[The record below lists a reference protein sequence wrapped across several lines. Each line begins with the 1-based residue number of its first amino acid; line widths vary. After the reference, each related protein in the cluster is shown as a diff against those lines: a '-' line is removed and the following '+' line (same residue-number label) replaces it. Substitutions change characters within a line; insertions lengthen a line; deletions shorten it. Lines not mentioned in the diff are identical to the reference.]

1 MTDRRDFLKTM
12 AAMTAAISVP
22 SLLHG
27 QSAAQDRLGEIL
39 PTRLLGKTGEQVT
52 MLGVGGY
59 HIGWTSERDAQEVI
73 ETALEGGVRFFDTA
87 EQYGP
92 GTSEERY
99 GKYLTPKYRDLVFLM
114 TKTLARTAKEA
125 QQHLEDSL
133 RRLNTDYLDLWQM
146 HSLTTPAD
154 ADERLSNDVL
164 EVLLK
169 AKEKGQVR
177 HIGFTGHQNPFAH
190 RRMLEQTQENN
201 PFDTVQMPVNLL
213 DQSYFSF
220 TQEVMP
226 LLLENNIG
234 VLAMK
239 TLADGRFF
247 ATKERAN
254 WKTDDPLIPNY
265 LSIKEALHFVWS
277 LPVSTLITGAE
288 KASYIREKIDLAKSF
303 VKLSVTE
310 RLALIEKVSNKAQ
323 DGSIEYFKQKPV

>member
-39 PTRLLGKTGEQVT
+39 PTRLLGKTGQQVT

-99 GKYLTPKYRDLVFLM
+99 GKYLTPQYRDLVFLM

-125 QQHLEDSL
+125 QLHLEDSL

-154 ADERLSNDVL
+154 ADERLSNGVL

-254 WKTDDPLIPNY
+254 WKTDDPVIPNY

-288 KASYIREKIDLAKSF
+288 KASYIRKKIDLAKSF
-303 VKLSVTE
+303 VKLSDTE

>member
-39 PTRLLGKTGEQVT
+39 PTRLLGKTGQQVT

-99 GKYLTPKYRDLVFLM
+99 GKYLTPQYRDLVFLM
-114 TKTLARTAKEA
+114 TKTLARTAKGA
-125 QQHLEDSL
+125 QLHLEDSL

-154 ADERLSNDVL
+154 ADERLSNGVL

-169 AKEKGQVR
+169 AK
-177 HIGFTGHQNPFAH
+177 
-190 RRMLEQTQENN
+190 
-201 PFDTVQMPVNLL
+201 
-213 DQSYFSF
+213 
-220 TQEVMP
+220 
-226 LLLENNIG
+226 
-234 VLAMK
+234 
-239 TLADGRFF
+239 
-247 ATKERAN
+247 
-254 WKTDDPLIPNY
+254 
-265 LSIKEALHFVWS
+265 
-277 LPVSTLITGAE
+277 
-288 KASYIREKIDLAKSF
+288 
-303 VKLSVTE
+303 
-310 RLALIEKVSNKAQ
+310 
-323 DGSIEYFKQKPV
+323 

>member
-1 MTDRRDFLKTM
+1 M

-39 PTRLLGKTGEQVT
+39 PTRLLGKTGQQVT

-99 GKYLTPKYRDLVFLM
+99 GKYLTPQYRDLVFLM

-133 RRLNTDYLDLWQM
+133 RKLNTDYLDLWQM

-154 ADERLSNDVL
+154 ADERLSNGVL

-254 WKTDDPLIPNY
+254 WKTDDPVIPNY

-303 VKLSVTE
+303 VKLSDTE

>member
-39 PTRLLGKTGEQVT
+39 PTRLLGKTGQQVT

-99 GKYLTPKYRDLVFLM
+99 GKYLTPQYRDLVFLM

-125 QQHLEDSL
+125 QLHLEDSL

-154 ADERLSNDVL
+154 ADERLSNGVL

-254 WKTDDPLIPNY
+254 WKTDDPVIPNY

-303 VKLSVTE
+303 VKLSDTE

>member
-27 QSAAQDRLGEIL
+27 QSTAQDRLGEIL
-39 PTRLLGKTGEQVT
+39 PTRLLGKTGQQVT

-99 GKYLTPKYRDLVFLM
+99 GKYLTPQYRDLVFLM

-154 ADERLSNDVL
+154 ADERLSNGVL

-190 RRMLEQTQENN
+190 RRMLEQTQGNN

-220 TQEVMP
+220 TQKVMP

-254 WKTDDPLIPNY
+254 WKTDDPVIPNY

-303 VKLSVTE
+303 VKLSDTE

>member
-1 MTDRRDFLKTM
+1 
-12 AAMTAAISVP
+12 
-22 SLLHG
+22 
-27 QSAAQDRLGEIL
+27 
-39 PTRLLGKTGEQVT
+39 
-52 MLGVGGY
+52 
-59 HIGWTSERDAQEVI
+59 
-73 ETALEGGVRFFDTA
+73 
-87 EQYGP
+87 
-92 GTSEERY
+92 
-99 GKYLTPKYRDLVFLM
+99 
-114 TKTLARTAKEA
+114 
-125 QQHLEDSL
+125 
-133 RRLNTDYLDLWQM
+133 
-146 HSLTTPAD
+146 
-154 ADERLSNDVL
+154 
-164 EVLLK
+164 
-169 AKEKGQVR
+169 
-177 HIGFTGHQNPFAH
+177 
-190 RRMLEQTQENN
+190 MLEQTQGNN

-220 TQEVMP
+220 TQKVMP

-254 WKTDDPLIPNY
+254 WKTDDPVIPNY

-303 VKLSVTE
+303 VKLSDTE